1 MFREKFPFK
10 FTLMIKS
17 NENATHYII
26 DETNNLRISDVK
38 TKSSNHELCFI
49 YGNLDYDV
57 NAVHIKLRL
66 LQRNLKIVAIEI

>member
-1 MFREKFPFK
+1 M
-10 FTLMIKS
+10 L
-17 NENATHYII
+17 
-26 DETNNLRISDVK
+26 DETNNVRIFDVK
-38 TKSSNHELCFI
+38 TKSSNHELWLI

>member
-1 MFREKFPFK
+1 MP
-10 FTLMIKS
+10 
-17 NENATHYII
+17 
-26 DETNNLRISDVK
+26 DETNNMRIFKVK
-38 TKSSNHELCFI
+38 TKSSNQELWFI

>member
-1 MFREKFPFK
+1 
-10 FTLMIKS
+10 MIKS

-66 LQRNLKIVAIEI
+66 LQ